1 MIGTT
6 ISHYRIIEKLG
17 GGGMGVVYKAED
29 TELGRF
35 VAIKFLPD
43 DISNPQAMERFRREA
58 RAASALNH
66 PNICTVHEIGS
77 HEGRPFIVMEF
88 LDGRTLKHVIGDRP
102 VESGALLTLAT
113 EIADALDAAHAE
125 GILHRDIK
133 PANIFVT
140 KRNHAKVLD
149 FGLAK
154 MTSPAHSVSKTSG
167 TEQSSEPTI
176 TDDYLTSP
184 GAAIGTVAY
193 MSPEQVR
200 GKPLDSRTDLF
211 SFGIV
216 LYEMATG
223 RLPFRGETSGVI
235 YEAILNREPLPPL
248 RLNPDLPP
256 RLEEIIN
263 KALEKDLSLRYQ
275 HASEMRADLQ
285 RLKRDSDSGHR
296 AAPSTDLVSRS
307 PATPGPATQDTP
319 VPGASPAH
327 VSASDTT
334 ITRLPSSVRAPAL
347 RRLKPLIIVF
357 LLLLAAVAVGWYW
370 NLRRHPLTAKD
381 TIVLSDFLNTTG
393 EPVFN
398 ETLKQALKVQLEQS
412 PFLNILSDH
421 AVNQQLGYMERSK
434 DQPFTQDIAREVCQR
449 SGSKAVLSGSVAR
462 LGTSYVIGMNSV
474 NCQTGDS
481 LGNEQV
487 EAGSREQVLSALATV
502 VTNIRKRLGE
512 SLPSIQ
518 KYNTPVED
526 ATTSSLE
533 ALQAYSLAI
542 RTRSTKG
549 DEASIPFFKHAIE
562 LDPNFAMAYA
572 RLGVAYSNQGEAGLA
587 AENTSRAY
595 ALRNRVSEREKF
607 YIDSHYHDTVT
618 GDLIKAVQ
626 VYELWQQTYPRDV
639 VPYTNLGIIYK
650 QMGQPEKALNQAIE
664 RFRLDPDNPASFGNL
679 SSSYRNLNRYDESK
693 AILQQANS
701 HKLETDQLLVN
712 RYLVGFV
719 QGDTAAMEQAVAGA
733 AGKPGTEDLLLSSQ
747 ADTEAS
753 HGRMHKAQ
761 EFERRAMEFAVQNG
775 DRESAAGYRLVGAL
789 AEAEAGLFT
798 SVEQHVAEARALAD
812 NRDLQVLSGLAL
824 ARIGDSVAAKTISDS
839 VRQRYPSDTMVNFYW
854 LPTIE
859 ASLQL
864 KEKHSSRAIEL
875 LAVTSP
881 YELASG
887 TWDGWLY
894 PVYVRA
900 QAFLLAQD
908 GKAAAAE
915 FQKILDHQGTV
926 GNFLLGSL
934 AHLGLAQA
942 RNLSGDIAGAR
953 TEYQNF
959 FTLWKDADQDTPIL
973 KQATAEFRRLQ

>member
-1 MIGTT
+1 MIGPT
-6 ISHYRIIEKLG
+6 ISHYRIMEKLG

-43 DISNPQAMERFRREA
+43 GIGDPQAMERFRREA

-66 PNICTVHEIGS
+66 PNICTVHEIGN

-88 LDGRTLKHVIGDRP
+88 LDGRTLKHVICDRP
-102 VESGALLTLAT
+102 LECETVLPLAI
-113 EIADALDAAHAE
+113 EIADALDAAHGE

-154 MTSPAHSVSKTSG
+154 IILPSHSASKTSG
-167 TEQSSEPTI
+167 TRDSSDATI

-223 RLPFRGETSGVI
+223 RLPFRGDTSGVI
-235 YEAILNREPLPPL
+235 YEAILNREPIPPL
-248 RLNPDLPP
+248 RLNPDLPAK
-256 RLEEIIN
+256 LEEIIS
-263 KALEKDLSLRYQ
+263 KALEKDLNLRYQ

-296 AAPSTDLVSRS
+296 AAAATD
-307 PATPGPATQDTP
+307 P
-319 VPGASPAH
+319 VIHASS
-327 VSASDTT
+327 SAGLFGSEAK
-334 ITRLPSSVRAPAL
+334 ITRPASSVRARAL
-347 RRLKPLIIVF
+347 GGLKPLTVVVPLIVA
-357 LLLLAAVAVGWYW
+357 AAVAVGWYW
-370 NLRRHPLTAKD
+370 NLHRSHALTAKD

-393 EPVFN
+393 EPVFD

-412 PFLNILSDH
+412 PFLNILSDQ
-421 AVNQQLGYMERSK
+421 AVNQQLGFMERAK
-434 DQPFTQDIAREVCQR
+434 DQPLTQDVAREVCQR

-462 LGTSYVIGMNSV
+462 LGSSYVIGLNSV
-474 NCQTGDS
+474 NCRTGES

-487 EAGSREQVLSALATV
+487 EADNREGVLSSLATA

-542 RTRSTKG
+542 RARYKG
-549 DEASIPFFKHAIE
+549 DEASIPFYKHAIE

-572 RLGVAYSNQGEAGLA
+572 RLGLAYSNQGEAGLA
-587 AENTSRAY
+587 AENAAKAY
-595 ALRNRVSEREKF
+595 ALRDRVSEREKF
-607 YIDSHYHDTVT
+607 YIDAHYQDIVS

-639 VPYTNLGIIYK
+639 VPYTNLGVLYK
-650 QMGQPEKALNQAIE
+650 QLGQPEKALNQALE
-664 RFRLDPDNPASFGNL
+664 RFRLDPDSPTGYGNL
-679 SSSYRNLNRYDESK
+679 SSFYRNLNRYDESK
-693 AILQQANS
+693 AIIQQANS
-701 HKLETDQLLVN
+701 RKLETDQLLVN
-712 RYLVGFV
+712 RYLLGFV
-719 QGDTAAMEQAVAGA
+719 QGDTAAMEQSLADAM
-733 AGKPGTEDLLLSSQ
+733 GKPGSEDLLLSTQ
-747 ADTEAS
+747 ADTETF
-753 HGRMHKAQ
+753 HGRMRKA
-761 EFERRAMEFAVQNG
+761 EELVRRAAESALRNG

-789 AEAEAGLFT
+789 SEAEAGLST
-798 SVEQHVAEARALAD
+798 AVEQHVAEGRALAD
-812 NRDLQVLSGLAL
+812 NRDLQILAALAL
-824 ARIGDSVAAKTISDS
+824 ARIGDRAGAKKISDGI
-839 VRQRYPSDTMVNFYW
+839 RQRHPSDTLANFYW

-864 KEKHSSRAIEL
+864 KEKNPSRAIEL
-875 LAVTSP
+875 LAVTAP
-881 YELASG
+881 YELASD
-887 TWDGWLY
+887 TWGGWLY
-894 PVYVRA
+894 PAYVRG
-900 QAFLLAQD
+900 QAFLAAND
-908 GKAAAAE
+908 ARAAAAE
-915 FQKILDHQGTV
+915 FQKILSHQGMV
-926 GNFLLGSL
+926 GNCLLGSL
-934 AHLGLAQA
+934 AHVGLAEA
-942 RNLSGDIAGAR
+942 HKRSGDLAGAR

-959 FTLWKDADQDTPIL
+959 LTLWKDADPDPPVL
-973 KQATAEFRRLQ
+973 KQAIEEFRKLQ